1 MPSESEKALTRI
13 RSRWAALKTERAS
26 WDQHWKEISDSLLPR
41 AGRYMTGD
49 RNKGQKRYN
58 NIYDST
64 GTRGLRILS
73 AGMMA
78 GMTSPARPWFRLA
91 TGDADL
97 SKSHAV
103 RLWMSDV
110 TRLMLD
116 VFQRSNLYRALHG
129 MYEELGAFGTA
140 ACIILPDFND
150 VIRCYPLTVGEYAIS
165 TDFRGQVNT
174 LYREFDL
181 TVGQLVAEFG
191 IDACS
196 DSVRDAHGRG
206 RFDDWVTVIHA
217 IEPRESYDSGKRDN
231 LNMPFRSCY
240 FESSSGARAPLRESG
255 FRRFPA
261 ICPRWST
268 TGGDIYG
275 TGPGMEA
282 LGDIKQLQHEQL
294 RKAQGIDY
302 MTKPPL
308 QVPLGLKNREIETLP
323 GGVTYVDA
331 SSPGGGIRSAFEIR
345 LDLSHLLAD
354 IQDVRQRINSVFF
367 ADMFMMM
374 ANDTR
379 SNITATEVAE
389 RHEEKLL
396 MLGPVLER
404 LNNEML
410 DPLVEMTFD
419 YMMEAG
425 IVPPPP
431 EELQGQDIRVE
442 FVSMLAQAQRAIGI
456 NSIDRFVNSLAG
468 MAQIKPD
475 VLDKL
480 NSDKWADIYADSLG
494 VDPEVLLSDDAV
506 SMIREARAQQAQQ
519 AQQSALMNQAA
530 DTAQKMAA
538 AKTGEQNALTDVA
551 GMFSGYSSPGILQ

>member
-1 MPSESEKALTRI
+1 MPSETDKTLSRL
-13 RSRWAALKTERAS
+13 RSRWAALKSERSS
-26 WDQHWKEISDSLLPR
+26 WDTHWKDVSDVLMPR

-49 RNKGQKRYN
+49 RNKGKKRYN

-91 TGDADL
+91 TGDTEL
-97 SKSHAV
+97 TRSHAV
-103 RLWMSDV
+103 RVWMADV

-116 VFQRSNLYRALHG
+116 VFQRSNLYRSLHG

-140 ACIILPDFND
+140 ACIVTPDYND
-150 VIRCYPLTVGEYAIS
+150 VIRCYPLTIGEYAIS

-181 TVGQLVAEFG
+181 TVGQIVAEFG
-191 IDACS
+191 LDACS
-196 DSVRDAHGRG
+196 DSVRDAHERG
-206 RFDDWVTVIHA
+206 RLDEWVTVIHA
-217 IEPRESYDSGKRDN
+217 IEPRENRDISKSDN
-231 LNMPFRSCY
+231 LNMPFSSCY
-240 FESSSGARAPLRESG
+240 FESSAGARAPLRESG

-261 ICPRWST
+261 ICPRWAT

-302 MTKPPL
+302 MTNPPL
-308 QVPLGLKNREIETLP
+308 QVPIGLKNREIETLP
-323 GGVTYVDA
+323 GGVTYVDT
-331 SSPGGGIRSAFEIR
+331 SNPHGGIRSAFEVR

-354 IQDVRQRINSVFF
+354 IQDVRERINSVFF

-431 EELQGQDIRVE
+431 AELQGQDIRVE

-494 VDPEVLLSDDAV
+494 VDPEVLLSDDEV
-506 SMIREARAQQAQQ
+506 SMIRENRAKQAQQ
-519 AQQSALMNQAA
+519 ARQAELMNQAA

-551 GMFSGYSSPGILQ
+551 GMFSGYSSPGIIQ

>member
-1 MPSESEKALTRI
+1 MPSDAEKALTRI
-13 RSRWAALKTERAS
+13 RSRWSALKSERSS
-26 WDQHWKEISDSLLPR
+26 WDGHWRDVSDVLMPR
-41 AGRYMTGD
+41 AGRYMTSD
-49 RNKGQKRYN
+49 RNKGKKRYN

-91 TGDADL
+91 TGDAEL
-97 SKSHAV
+97 TQSHSV
-103 RLWMSDV
+103 RLWMADV

-116 VFQRSNLYRALHG
+116 VFQRSNLYRSLHG

-140 ACIILPDFND
+140 ACIILPDYD
-150 VIRCYPLTVGEYAIS
+150 DIIRCYPLTVGEYAIS

-181 TVGQLVAEFG
+181 TIGQIVAEFG
-191 IDACS
+191 IESCS

-206 RFDDWVTVIHA
+206 RLDEWVTVIHA
-217 IEPRESYDSGKRDN
+217 IEPRENYDSSKQDN

-240 FESSSGARAPLRESG
+240 FESAAGARAPLRESG

-261 ICPRWST
+261 ICPRWTT

-302 MTKPPL
+302 MTNPPL
-308 QVPLGLKNREIETLP
+308 QVPIGLKNREIETLP
-323 GGVTYVDA
+323 GGVTYVDT
-331 SSPGGGIRSAFEIR
+331 SSPSGGIRSAFEVR

-494 VDPEVLLSDDAV
+494 VDPEVLLSDDEV
-506 SMIREARAQQAQQ
+506 SRIRNARAQQAQQ
-519 AQQSALMNQAA
+519 AQQAQMMNQAA

-538 AKTGEQNALTDVA
+538 AKTGEKNALTDVA

>member
-1 MPSESEKALTRI
+1 MTDKTLTRI
-13 RSRWAALKTERAS
+13 RSRWAALKSERAS
-26 WDQHWKEISDSLLPR
+26 WDAHWREISDSLLPR

-91 TGDADL
+91 TGDSEL
-97 SKSHAV
+97 TKSHAV
-103 RLWMSDV
+103 RTWMSDV

-140 ACIILPDFND
+140 ACIVLPDYND

-181 TVGQLVAEFG
+181 TVGQIVAEFG

-196 DSVRDAHGRG
+196 DSVRDAHARG
-206 RFDDWVTVIHA
+206 RHDDWITVIHA
-217 IEPRESYDSGKRDN
+217 IEPRENYDSGKGDS

-240 FESSSGARAPLRESG
+240 FESSASASMPLRESG

-261 ICPRWST
+261 ICPRWAT

-282 LGDIKQLQHEQL
+282 LGDIKQLQTEQL

-302 MTKPPL
+302 QTNPPL
-308 QVPLGLKNREIETLP
+308 QAPSMFKNHGLNTLP
-323 GGVTYVDA
+323 GGVSFFDSTGPN
-331 SSPGGGIRSAFEIR
+331 SGIRSAFEVNIN
-345 LDLSHLLAD
+345 LSHLLAD
-354 IQDVRQRINSVFF
+354 IQDVRERIKGSFY
-367 ADMFMMM
+367 ADLFLMISN
-374 ANDTR
+374 ANK
-379 SNITATEVAE
+379 NGLTATEVAE

-396 MLGPVLER
+396 MIGPVLER
-404 LNNEML
+404 LHNEIL
-410 DPLVEMTFD
+410 SPLVEMTFAR
-419 YMMEAG
+419 MVEAN
-425 IVPPPP
+425 IIPTPPP
-431 EELQGQDIRVE
+431 ELQGKELSVE
-442 FVSMLAQAQRAIGI
+442 FVSMLAQAQRSIAT
-456 NSIDRFVNSLAG
+456 NSVDRFVGNIGAI
-468 MAQIKPD
+468 AQFKPE
-475 VLDKL
+475 VLDKFDA
-480 NSDKWADIYADSLG
+480 DKWADSYADILG
-494 VDPEVLLSDDAV
+494 VDPELIVPGERVAL
-506 SMIREARAQQAQQ
+506 IRQERAQAQQA
-519 AQQSALMNQAA
+519 AQQSALINQSA
-530 DTAQKMAA
+530 DTAQKLGSVD
-538 AKTGEQNALTDVA
+538 TSSPNALTDA
-551 GMFSGYSSPGILQ
+551 TRAFSGYT

>member
-1 MPSESEKALTRI
+1 MPSETEKTLTRI
-13 RSRWAALKTERAS
+13 RSRWAALKSERSS
-26 WDQHWKEISDSLLPR
+26 WDPHWKEISDSLLPR
-41 AGRYMTGD
+41 AGRYMTSD

-91 TGDADL
+91 TGDANL
-97 SKSHAV
+97 SKSYAV

-129 MYEELGAFGTA
+129 MYEELGAFGTS
-140 ACIILPDFND
+140 ACIILPDYND

-174 LYREFDL
+174 LYREFEL
-181 TVGQLVAEFG
+181 TVGQLVDEFG
-191 IDACS
+191 LDSCS
-196 DSVRDAHGRG
+196 DSVRDAHARG
-206 RFDDWVTVIHA
+206 RLDDWVPVIHA
-217 IEPRESYDSGKRDN
+217 IEPRENYDSSKIDS

-240 FESSSGARAPLRESG
+240 FESSAGARAPLRESG

-331 SSPGGGIRSAFEIR
+331 SSPSGGIRSAFEVR

-456 NSIDRFVNSLAG
+456 NSIDRFVSSLAG

-506 SMIREARAQQAQQ
+506 SMIREARSQQAQQ

-538 AKTGEQNALTDVA
+538 AKTGEKNALTDVA